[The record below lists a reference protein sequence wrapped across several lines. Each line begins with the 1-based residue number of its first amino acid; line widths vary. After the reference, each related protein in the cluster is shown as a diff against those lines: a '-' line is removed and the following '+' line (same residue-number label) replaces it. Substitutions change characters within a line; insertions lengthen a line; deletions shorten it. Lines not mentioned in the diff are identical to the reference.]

1 MFRLEGMLGAGPR
14 SAQWIQALVLNDRFD
29 DSAFDDSAHAS
40 CPNTPFSA
48 LVIQSIAVAARGAY
62 SINPSITKD
71 SAYQTR
77 NI

>member
-1 MFRLEGMLGAGPR
+1 LEGVLGAGPR

-48 LVIQSIAVAARGAY
+48 LVIQSIAVAARGA
-62 SINPSITKD
+62 
-71 SAYQTR
+71 
-77 NI
+77 

>member
-1 MFRLEGMLGAGPR
+1 L
-14 SAQWIQALVLNDRFD
+14 ILNDRFD
-29 DSAFDDSAHAS
+29 DSAFHDSAFDDSAHAS
-40 CPNTPFSA
+40 CPNAPFNA
-48 LVIQSIAVAARGAY
+48 LGIQSTAVAARGTQ